1 MWVVN
6 NQKAQAQTF
15 LRYDIQNIL
24 TQLNNEEGKIDGMV
38 YSLNRAIGGL
48 PSGQN
53 NRMLDRCQET
63 KRSLETVRRL
73 LATCNESISQL
84 QVREWVPDD

>member
-15 LRYDIQNIL
+15 LKYDIQNIL
-24 TQLNNEEGKIDGMV
+24 TQLNNEEGKIDGIV
-38 YSLNRAIGGL
+38 YSLNRAISGL

-53 NRMLDRCQET
+53 NRMLD
-63 KRSLETVRRL
+63 
-73 LATCNESISQL
+73 
-84 QVREWVPDD
+84 